1 MTSPNRVEIQCP
13 TCGAQIVVDGETGDV
28 LYHEEVS
35 AGKEELKSKSMQDLM
50 NEMEAQRQKAAA
62 RFEDEKKALQHRK
75 EYLEK
80 KFEESKKRVDTSED
94 APPPHPYD
102 YE

>member
-1 MTSPNRVEIQCP
+1 MTNPNRIEIQCP
-13 TCGAQIVVDGETGDV
+13 SCGAEIVVDAETGDV
-28 LYHEEVS
+28 LYHAEPTG
-35 AGKEELKSKSMQDLM
+35 AKEELKAKSMQDLM
-50 NEMEAQRQKAAA
+50 KEMEAQRQKAAA
-62 RFEDEKKALQHRK
+62 RFEDEKKALHHRK

-94 APPPHPYD
+94 APPPHPFD

>member
-1 MTSPNRVEIQCP
+1 MTNPNRFEIQCP
-13 TCGAQIVVDGETGDV
+13 SCRADIVVDAETGEV
-28 LYHEEVS
+28 LYHEEAS
-35 AGKEELKSKSMQDLM
+35 GDKQELKSKSMQDLM
-50 NEMEAQRQKAAA
+50 KEMEAQRQKAAA
-62 RFEDEKKALQHRK
+62 RFEDEKEALQHRK

-94 APPPHPYD
+94 APPPHPFD